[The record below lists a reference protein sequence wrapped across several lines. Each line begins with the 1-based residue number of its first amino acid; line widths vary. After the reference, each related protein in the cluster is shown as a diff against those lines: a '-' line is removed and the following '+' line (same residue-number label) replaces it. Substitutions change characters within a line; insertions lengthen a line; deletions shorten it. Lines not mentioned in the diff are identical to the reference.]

1 MKNNKLTDS
10 LQLVIFG
17 ASGDLSQTKLIPSLY
32 KLFKRGRLPEEFF
45 LLGADHHFENRAE
58 FLRNLSETVREIL
71 PETFETALWE
81 KFAKKLNYLQ
91 IDFEDEAGYKEL
103 SRKLDKK
110 EKSYRSSR
118 QRIYYLATA
127 PGFFPLITEKLDNSD
142 LAGSDGA
149 DWPRL
154 VIEKPFGYDLESAV
168 EFNRKIY
175 RVFPEDNIY
184 RIDHYLGKEMIQNI
198 LTMRFANMIFE
209 PIWNKNYIDN
219 IQIISTEK
227 QGIKSRGKYYDKSGA
242 LRDMIQ
248 SHLLQMLALIA
259 MEPPENMATESIL
272 QEKIKLLKSLAETPL
287 LNLEDNLVLGQY
299 SKLERPEK
307 YIPGYQ
313 EEDKIKPDSSTE
325 TFAAVKFNINNLR
338 WRGVPIYLKTGKRL
352 EKKNTKIFIQF
363 KSDFH
368 PSFLDNN
375 EPEANLLI
383 IKVQPREGVSLQ
395 FNAKKP
401 GSQNEIV
408 PVFMDFCHKAPR
420 DLQSTPEA
428 YEELLA
434 ALIRGDQS
442 LFTHWKEVKNSWLFI
457 DQLREFIDTREI
469 KPEKY
474 LPGSSG
480 PESMTRLV
488 ARDHRQW
495 WDDAA
500 LEEQEE
506 NL

>member
-1 MKNNKLTDS
+1 MKSNELIDS
-10 LQLVIFG
+10 LQFVIFG

-45 LLGADHHFENRAE
+45 LLGADHHFENRAK
-58 FLRNLSETVREIL
+58 FLKNLSETVRKTL

-81 KFAKKLNYLQ
+81 KFAKKLDYLQ
-91 IDFEDEAGYKEL
+91 LDFEDDEGYKEL
-103 SRKLDKK
+103 SRKLDNK
-110 EKSYRSSR
+110 ESSSRSSR

-127 PGFFPLITEKLDNSD
+127 PGFFPLIAEKLDNFS
-142 LAGSDGA
+142 LTGASVAG
-149 DWPRL
+149 WPRL

-168 EFNRKIY
+168 EFNRKIS
-175 RVFPEDNIY
+175 RIFSEDNIY

-219 IQIISTEK
+219 IQIISTEE
-227 QGIKSRGKYYDKSGA
+227 QGIKSRGKYYDRSGA

-259 MEPPENMATESIL
+259 MESPANMATESIL

-287 LNLEDNLVLGQY
+287 PDLENNLVLGQY
-299 SKLERPEK
+299 SRLDGPEK

-313 EEDKIKPDSSTE
+313 EEENIKSDSSTE
-325 TFAAVKFNINNLR
+325 TFAAVKININNLR

-352 EKKNTKIFIQF
+352 EKKNTKIFVQF

-383 IKVQPREGVSLQ
+383 IKVQPQEGVSLQ

-401 GSQNEIV
+401 GSQDEIV
-408 PVFMDFCHKAPR
+408 PVFMDFCNKAPR

-434 ALIRGDQS
+434 GLIRGDQS
-442 LFTHWKEVKNSWLFI
+442 LFTHWMEVKNSWLFI
-457 DQLREFIDTREI
+457 DQLREFINTREI

-474 LPGSSG
+474 LPGSRG
-480 PESMTRLV
+480 PEGMKRLV
-488 ARDHRQW
+488 SQDQRRW
-495 WDDAA
+495 WDNAD
-500 LEEQEE
+500 LEDKEE
-506 NL
+506 KL